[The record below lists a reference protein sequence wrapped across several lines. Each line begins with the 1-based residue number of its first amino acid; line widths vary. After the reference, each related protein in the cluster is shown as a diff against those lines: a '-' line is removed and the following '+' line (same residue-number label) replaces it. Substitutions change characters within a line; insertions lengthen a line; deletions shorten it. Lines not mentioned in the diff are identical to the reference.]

1 LSKEVEG
8 QVLILSFLD
17 LAVHIL
23 PNRGLAVD
31 VCGSNNVGVNYEC
44 SETILELG
52 WCLLLLVDE

>member
-1 LSKEVEG
+1 MEG

-44 SETILELG
+44 SETILESG
-52 WCLLLLVDE
+52 WCLLLLADE